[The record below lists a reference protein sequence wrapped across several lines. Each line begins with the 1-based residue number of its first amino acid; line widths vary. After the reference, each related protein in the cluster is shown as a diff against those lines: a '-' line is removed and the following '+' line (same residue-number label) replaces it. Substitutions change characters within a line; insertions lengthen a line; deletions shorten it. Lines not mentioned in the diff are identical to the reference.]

1 LHGPGRAR
9 IVIVGC
15 GFGGLFAARRSRALR
30 PTCWSSTATTTTCFS
45 RCCTRSPPRRWRP
58 ADIAQPIRT
67 ILRHQKNARVMLA
80 EVQRVDLEARCLEA
94 AGQRVPYD
102 YLLLAPGRSTTTL
115 VTRSGGSL
123 HRYEGGGGGHFHPLA
138 PAGLV

>member
-1 LHGPGRAR
+1 
-9 IVIVGC
+9 
-15 GFGGLFAARRSRALR
+15 LFAARALAR
-30 PTCWSSTATTTTCFS
+30 TAADVLVIDRNNYHLFQPLLYQVAS
-45 RCCTRSPPRRWRP
+45 AALAP

-123 HRYEGGGGGHFHPLA
+123 HR
-138 PAGLV
+138 V